1 MSRLP
6 FPGHDTG
13 IVLLYLYRI
22 PRTDIRTSRT
32 DFVIRCIDAQGT
44 DQYSLADLK
53 IIFPGF
59 RKLFNRS
66 RRADLRTAR
75 TPRVAVSFRE
85 VKHRLQDAFHT
96 VLRRAW
102 PQHLCRALA
111 DAGLAAVAKGIQMLM
126 TYRSRR
132 RDCSLALRFLWNT
145 IYAIHL

>member
-6 FPGHDTG
+6 FPCHDAG
-13 IVLLYLYRI
+13 VILLDLDCI
-22 PRTDIRTSRT
+22 PWAGLRTSRT
-32 DFVIRCIDAQGT
+32 GLILRGIYAQRT
-44 DQYSLADLK
+44 DKYGLSDLK
-53 IIFPGF
+53 LIFGRF
-59 RKLFNRS
+59 RQLLDGT
-66 RRADLRTAR
+66 RRADLGASR
-75 TPRVAVSFRE
+75 TPRIAIPLRE
-85 VKHRLQDAFHT
+85 IKHRLQDAFHT

-132 RDCSLALRFLWNT
+132 RDCSLALCFLWNT